1 MTVIH
6 SGVAAVSSG
15 AGGIVP
21 WMPVIQTLAGGLLAG
36 GIALTGIWLTHRFT
50 LRREKQAS
58 ENKMQRERYFIATEL
73 VFLLERF
80 AQACVE
86 PAEEVSE
93 LDDEGYI
100 TTLHDFPQFDYTT
113 VTGDWR
119 SLPDELIYRLS
130 EFPVKHEEARRRVS
144 PTRKKMTSTREI
156 IYGPLQIGASSMG
169 LSALRLSREL
179 RMLCGMP
186 EDEMSEF
193 EWSPWNVLEGIHQ
206 RSIDSFLKEIRPS
219 RQSEAEPADSQNFFK
234 RESDAT

>member
-1 MTVIH
+1 MTDIH
-6 SGVAAVSSG
+6 SGVAAVSSS
-15 AGGIVP
+15 AGGVVP

-73 VFLLERF
+73 VFLLEHF

-144 PTRKKMTSTREI
+144 ATKTKMKTTRQI
-156 IYGPLQIGASSMG
+156 IYGDLQTGASHMG
-169 LSALRLSREL
+169 LTALSLSREL
-179 RMLCGMP
+179 RNLCGMP
-186 EDEMSEF
+186 DDKMSEF
-193 EWSPWNVLEGIHQ
+193 QWSTWNILDEIYQ
-206 RSIDSFLKEIRPS
+206 RSMNSFVKEIRTERKS
-219 RQSEAEPADSQNFFK
+219 KDEAADS
-234 RESDAT
+234 SATV